1 VVYRVFIRNR
11 GLEVEKE
18 RISVV
23 IGAEFDIEAYKSFNW
38 VMRLVR
44 MLLIDTSKIC

>member
-1 VVYRVFIRNR
+1 MFIRNKS
-11 GLEVEKE
+11 LEVEKE

-23 IGAEFDIEAYKSFNW
+23 IGAEFNIEAYKSFNL

-44 MLLIDTSKIC
+44 IDISKIC